1 MLDTKAVL
9 SASHVVYN
17 GEKQFQHW
25 IRLILYDGS
34 HVESG
39 YVEGPNEKVDL
50 SYNGIIY
57 FTEGAEEPIWAA
69 FIVSNSPTIEVDTPE
84 D

>member
-1 MLDTKAVL
+1 MRYGKMVEKAV
-9 SASHVVYN
+9 HVVYN

-25 IRLILYDGS
+25 IRLILSDGS

-39 YVEGPNEKVDL
+39 YVEGPNIKADIH
-50 SYNGIIY
+50 YNDILY
-57 FTEGAEEPIWAA
+57 FTEGAEEPIWSAS
-69 FIVSNSPTIEVDTPE
+69 IMDRYPVIEVDTPE